1 MKKTITFIFLLFLVM
16 FPAAKAFAWG
26 SATHAYFAKEL
37 GRKHGYLDLQ
47 EIYGGMLPDLFN
59 PLYGSDYRDYFWQQT
74 HHEFMK
80 VVDNAC
86 GCQLKACAFAVGS
99 HNDIWGADYTAHHE
113 GRTTPGKG
121 YVYAKVD
128 SVAPKFVLPIKNLLI
143 ANGFDPAEAE
153 VLAGPFAH
161 QFADISIE
169 TAVDVLIKRNEDP
182 EVGWRMLLSAYLR
195 SWRVPRLLV
204 SAYAYDFAQA
214 YGLSMEEATQI
225 IVQAEKEFRDLVKL
239 YGLIFIRDETEII
252 QLLAVQGAE
261 RAEMIIKTETGR
273 DVTIPPEV
281 LVNFLNVALF
291 YVEYVEP
298 NYAVEVSATLS
309 YLEEELANRGI
320 ETCSFPFVWRPQ
332 GDKPETQVAAQPL
345 EFSLS
350 QNHPNPFNPTTTIY
364 YYLPKESHVRIA
376 VYNALGQKVDVLVDT
391 YEPRGYHSVTWD
403 ASGLGSGVYFYRM
416 ETESYT
422 ASKRMLLLK

>member
-1 MKKTITFIFLLFLVM
+1 MKKAITFIFLFFLVA
-16 FPAAKAFAWG
+16 FVTAKAFAWG

-37 GRKHGYLDLQ
+37 GKKRGYLNFQ

-80 VVDNAC
+80 VVDNAW
-86 GCQLKACAFAVGS
+86 GCKLKACAFAVGS
-99 HNDIWGADYTAHHE
+99 HNDAWGADYTAHHD
-113 GRTTPGKG
+113 GRTTPGSG
-121 YVYAKVD
+121 YVSTKVE
-128 SVAPKFVLPIKNLLI
+128 SLAPQFVPPIKALLI

-182 EVGWRMLLSAYLR
+182 GVGWRMFLSARLR

-204 SAYAYDFAQA
+204 SAYAYYFAQA

-225 IVQAEKEFRDLVKL
+225 IVQAEKEFRDLMKL
-239 YGLIFIRDETEII
+239 YGLIFIRDETEMI
-252 QLLAVQGAE
+252 QLLAAQGAE
-261 RAEMIIKTETGR
+261 SAEMIIKNETGR

-281 LVNFLNVALF
+281 LVNFLNIALF
-291 YVEYVEP
+291 YVEP
-298 NYAVEVSATLS
+298 DYAVEVSATLS

-320 ETCSFPFVWRPQ
+320 ETCSFPFLWRAQ
-332 GDKPETQVAAQPL
+332 ADKPETQITAKPL

-350 QNHPNPFNPTTTIY
+350 QNHPNPFNPATTID
-364 YYLPKESHVRIA
+364 YYLPKESHVKIA
-376 VYNALGQKVDVLVDT
+376 VYNALGQKVDVLVDASQ
-391 YEPRGYHSVTWD
+391 PRGHHSITWD
-403 ASGLGSGVYFYRM
+403 ASGLASGIYFYRI

-422 ASKRMLLLK
+422 ASRRMHLLK